1 MQNRIASS
9 RFFSKTFLLA
19 AAGTAAALAGALVP
33 APAEAATYSSYT
45 VSSDVSAG
53 TTITISSGG
62 TLYVTSGSRTFS
74 GDLVLSGS
82 ATFRLSSGT
91 SLTFDENSS
100 VTGTTLTRYNS
111 SSYTGTLTFEGDV
124 DLTYLYAYYGTT
136 NFTGADA
143 EIDYYYNYYGTTNFT
158 GSDIE
163 ISYFY
168 NYTGTANFDGAD
180 VTIGTLRLRES
191 AGAVNVY
198 GGTNLTLSSLY
209 SSSYGTLSIGNAT
222 VTFDSTFSSSR
233 KITLSTSL
241 DDEYTG
247 TTFCVADGETVT
259 LSGVISG
266 AGSLTKTGTGTLTLS
281 ATNTFTGG
289 LTVSEG
295 TVSVAKTA
303 CLGSGDVNVYVDT
316 NGTLAFT
323 GGISGINAG
332 YISGTGTVSIA
343 LSSSAYNTLV
353 IGDGKSFTGTVY
365 VSSGYFEISDRTTY
379 CSTLELAD
387 GVRIYVGYGDSVTFS
402 GNLILDGTVYLYTES
417 ASSELGLTFDENSSV
432 TGVTLSRKTGD
443 SYSGLVVFEGFVC
456 LSNIY
461 VYYETTT
468 DFDGAEASVDSLVF
482 SGSGAVNVYG
492 GTEMTLGGISGT
504 GTLSLGNATIVADA
518 SWSTSH
524 SIVLKTSLDDEYT
537 GTVFQVAGGKTLTLS
552 GVISGAG
559 SLTKTG
565 AGTLVLSGSNTYTG
579 GTTISAGTVSVSST
593 SYLGSGDIYIDTAGT
608 LAISSSTAGLSATNI
623 SGTGTVSVALT
634 SSTSN
639 TLAVGDGSSFTGTTY
654 ISSGYLNYTSSTAFG
669 STLELASG
677 TRLYVTSGSRTFS
690 GDLVLD
696 GTTYIYAYY
705 GSSLTFDEDSSV
717 TGDTLRNHWSGT
729 VTFRGDVDLDTFY
742 ADTYSSGITN
752 FDGADATIG
761 TLEFAT
767 NANVNIYGGTEM
779 TLGGISGTSGTLS
792 IGNATVTFDSTFSSS
807 REITLSTSLDDEYT
821 GTTFC
826 VAEDETVTLS
836 GTLSGA
842 GSLTKT
848 GAGTLVLS
856 GTVSN
861 TGALAVSAGTLDL
874 SGAAV
879 TLDSAIENAGTVV
892 VSESTTFTL
901 SAALLSVSSDST
913 YVLISGAGTI
923 SGWDSLT
930 ADNFTIADARAWTVD
945 DTSTA
950 GTVAISI
957 VSASLIWAGTES
969 DAWDTETTANWTND
983 GESDVFYALDNV
995 TFDSSSTVTTVTVA
1009 DDVFAGTVSVESD
1022 YTFEISSGASVATDT
1037 LEISDGATLTVSGS
1051 GTLTLGSADSL
1062 ASTGTLYIDSD
1073 ATLAFS
1079 ETLSGVS
1086 ASNIAGT
1093 GTVFVALTD
1102 DSSNALAVGDG
1113 SSFTGTTYISSGC
1126 FTLTDETIFGS
1137 TLELASGTSVY
1148 VGNDATFSGALVLDG
1163 TTQFYLSSSLTFG
1176 ENSSV
1181 TVASGA
1187 TMSVEISDDETL
1199 TFSGTGTIAGT
1210 LEVSAGTVAVSEG
1223 ATLDLSGATVSVSA
1237 AIENAGTV
1245 VVSTETSFALTS
1257 AMLTSSDSEA
1267 TTYVVISGAGTISGW
1282 DSLTADNFSGNEIDS
1297 SEYVSLDTSIPGAIS
1312 FVSISTDIVW
1322 AGTNSSVWDAETTAN
1337 WLRDGV
1343 SDVFRENDDVLFRAD
1358 TTSTSVTIS
1367 GEIVAGTLYVD
1378 GDYTFSVSDSSSLEA
1393 ETLRILGNASLTVDG
1408 ALTVGGGTVAGTLS
1422 VGTLTVRDGATL
1434 TISGSGTLTL
1444 GSADSLASTGTVY
1457 VEDDATLAFSETLS
1471 GLSVTNISGT
1481 GTVSVALTSSSSN
1494 TLAVGDGSS
1503 FTGTTYVSSGYL
1515 KYTSSTIY
1523 GSTLELADGTSL
1535 YNSTNATFS
1544 GNLVLDGT
1552 TTFYLSSTLTF
1563 GENSSVSGTTFTRY
1577 NSSSYTGTIYFYGDV
1592 DLTYFY
1598 AYRGTNRFVGADVD
1612 IDNYYNYYGATYFN
1626 GVTGTIGWLSLGTSY
1641 SYTGDVYI
1649 YGGSDLTLGGIASS
1663 YYGTL
1668 YLGSATIVTDTT
1680 WSTSRAI
1687 TLTKSY
1693 DSTYTG
1699 TVFQVAEDETLTLS
1713 GTLSGAGSL
1722 EKTGAGTLKLSGSNS
1737 YTGGTTV
1744 SAGTLV
1750 ATSTS
1755 ALGSGDVSVAE
1766 DATLEIKISSSST
1779 KTISN
1784 TLSGEGTVLISSGKV
1799 EFSGDFGTKT
1809 LSVASGATLSGD
1821 VSFTNETATLEL
1833 AGTLALDVSDGESIA
1848 ASGTLS
1854 VVLAET
1860 ATLDLDCSYSMLS
1873 AGETV
1878 TIFDGSDITFSVASS
1893 TDDSSE
1899 IAAQSSSDDDSSV
1912 SEAIENF
1919 LLSDSGIYS
1928 RSLVEALVYS
1938 TSDGLSVQSASNYTE
1953 ISVGSIHDGL
1963 GGLASAVLGNL
1974 TEDVE
1979 LDAGL
1984 YSEEEL
1990 SEIYGVDFSD
2000 PIVAAALAGT
2010 GNAGTLLETFSPLSY
2025 AAMVAVPVAAFQ
2037 NDVRNVLSRL
2047 DMRRFAAYDDRE
2059 WQIYAQAQYLSTEND
2074 DASDTPT
2081 FDYNLLGVLAGADRR
2096 LSATTLVGIALAA
2109 GTGEAEVHHG
2119 GGDIDITDYRLTA
2132 YLSKL
2137 FGEKVALD
2145 LGVQGGLGDYEIK
2158 RKSAYG
2164 SVHGDT
2170 DGWNFGFFGNL
2181 STWLRLSQNHEIF
2194 AEPFIGVTAMYS
2206 SVSGF
2211 SEGGSGGKFRVDDF
2225 DALSIAADI
2234 GCNFAWEF
2242 EMLGTTSRI
2251 GVGIAY
2257 THEFADDEA
2266 DIDARF
2272 IGGSTKY
2279 GVTAAALASD
2289 RFSLGPTLEIGL
2301 TQSLGVYAGYT
2312 FEIGTDSSATHS
2324 ANVGLRARF

>member
-9 RFFSKTFLLA
+9 RFFSRTFLLA
-19 AAGTAAALAGALVP
+19 AAGAAAVLAGALVP
-33 APAEAATYSSYT
+33 ALAEATTYSSYT
-45 VSSDVSAG
+45 VSSDVSEG

-62 TLYVTSGSRTFS
+62 SFYIDSGLTATFS
-74 GDLVLSGS
+74 GELILSGS
-82 ATFRLSSGT
+82 ATFYMRSGT

-100 VTGTTLTRYNS
+100 VTGTTITRYNS

-124 DLTYLYAYYGTT
+124 DLTYFYAYRGTT

-143 EIDYYYNYYGTTNFT
+143 EIDYYYNYYGTTNF
-158 GSDIE
+158 
-163 ISYFY
+163 
-168 NYTGTANFDGAD
+168 DGAD
-180 VTIGTLRLRES
+180 VTIGTLLIGTSSS
-191 AGAVNVY
+191 ATGTVNVY

-247 TTFCVADGETVT
+247 TTFCVADGKTVT
-259 LSGVISG
+259 ISGVISG
-266 AGSLTKTGTGTLTLS
+266 DGSLTKTGTGKLTLS

-303 CLGSGDVNVYVDT
+303 YLGSGDVYVGT
-316 NGTLAFT
+316 NGTIAF
-323 GGISGINAG
+323 SGTYTTFSATN
-332 YISGTGTVSIA
+332 ISGTGTVSGA
-343 LSSSAYNTLV
+343 LSASSSSTLA
-353 IGDGKSFTGTVY
+353 IGDGSSFTGTTY
-365 VSSGYFEISDRTTY
+365 ISSGYLNYTSSTAFG
-379 CSTLELAD
+379 STLELAS
-387 GVRIYVGYGDSVTFS
+387 GTSLYNSSSATFS
-402 GNLILDGTVYLYTES
+402 GNLVLDGTTTFYVSS
-417 ASSELGLTFDENSSV
+417 ALTFGENSSV
-432 TGVTLSRKTGD
+432 TGTTFTRYNSSSYTGTIYFYGD
-443 SYSGLVVFEGFVC
+443 VDLTYFYAYRGTNRFVGADVD
-456 LSNIY
+456 ID
-461 VYYETTT
+461 YYYNYY
-468 DFDGAEASVDSLVF
+468 GATYF
-482 SGSGAVNVYG
+482 NGAT
-492 GTEMTLGGISGT
+492 GTI
-504 GTLSLGNATIVADA
+504 GTLSLGTSSSYTGSVYIYGGSNLTLGGIANTSYGTLYLGNATIATNTT
-518 SWSTSH
+518 WSTSRKITLTQ
-524 SIVLKTSLDDEYT
+524 SYDSTYT
-537 GTVFQVAGGKTLTLS
+537 GTVFQVADGKTLTLS
-552 GVISGAG
+552 GVLSGAG

-565 AGTLVLSGSNTYTG
+565 TGTLVLSGSNTYTG
-579 GTTISAGTVSVSST
+579 GTTITAGTVSVAST
-593 SYLGSGDIYIDTAGT
+593 SYLGTGGTYIDTAGT

-654 ISSGYLNYTSSTAFG
+654 VSSGYLNYTSSTAFG

-677 TRLYVTSGSRTFS
+677 TRLYVSSSSSATFS
-690 GDLVLD
+690 GSLVLD
-696 GTTYIYAYY
+696 GTTYIYAYS

-717 TGDTLRNHWSGT
+717 TGDTLRNYWYGT

-761 TLEFAT
+761 TLKFAT
-767 NANVNIYGGTEM
+767 NARVNIYGGTEM
-779 TLGGISGTSGTLS
+779 TIGGISGTSGTLS

-848 GAGTLVLS
+848 GTGTLVLS

-901 SAALLSVSSDST
+901 SAALLSASSDST
-913 YVLISGAGTI
+913 YVLISGTGTI

-930 ADNFTIADARAWTVD
+930 EDNFTISDVRAWTV

-983 GESDVFYALDNV
+983 GASDVFYALDNV

-1022 YTFEISSGASVATDT
+1022 YTFEIASGASVSTDT

-1051 GTLTLGSADSL
+1051 GTLTLGTADSL

-1086 ASNIAGT
+1086 AANIAGT

-1102 DSSNALAVGDG
+1102 DSSNTIAVGDG

-1148 VGNDATFSGALVLDG
+1148 VGNDTTFSGALVLDG

-1187 TMSVEISDDETL
+1187 TMSVEISENETL

-1210 LEVSAGTVAVSEG
+1210 LEVSSGTVAVSEG

-1282 DSLTADNFSGNEIDS
+1282 DSLTADNFSGSEIDS

-1408 ALTVGGGTVAGTLS
+1408 ALTVGGGTVTGTLS
-1422 VGTLTVRDGATL
+1422 ATTLTVRDGATL
-1434 TISGSGTLTL
+1434 TISGTGTLTL
-1444 GSADSLASTGTVY
+1444 GSADSLASTGTLY
-1457 VEDDATLAFSETLS
+1457 IDSDATLAFSETLS
-1471 GLSVTNISGT
+1471 GVSAANIAGT

-1503 FTGTTYVSSGYL
+1503 FSGTTYVSSGALTYDDE
-1515 KYTSSTIY
+1515 TIY
-1523 GSTLELADGTSL
+1523 GSTLRLADDTQF
-1535 YNSTNATFS
+1535 YNSSSSTFS
-1544 GNLVLDGT
+1544 GNLVLDGE
-1552 TTFYLSSTLTF
+1552 TTFYLSATLKF
-1563 GENSSVSGTTFTRY
+1563 DESSSVSGTTFVRSY
-1577 NSSSYTGTIYFYGDV
+1577 NTGSLYFCGDV

-1598 AYRGTNRFVGADVD
+1598 AYYGANRFVGADVD
-1612 IDNYYNYYGATYFN
+1612 IDYYYNYCGATYFN

-1649 YGGSDLTLGGIASS
+1649 YGDSELTLGGIASTS
-1663 YYGTL
+1663 YGTL
-1668 YLGSATIVTDTT
+1668 YIGNATIVADTS

-1687 TLTKSY
+1687 VLTKSY

-1699 TVFQVAEDETLTLS
+1699 TILQVAEDETLTLS
-1713 GTLSGAGSL
+1713 GTLSGSGSL

-1750 ATSTS
+1750 AASS
-1755 ALGSGDVSVAE
+1755 GALGSGDVSVAE
-1766 DATLEIKISSSST
+1766 DATLEIALSSSST

-1809 LSVASGATLSGD
+1809 LSVASGAVLSGD

-1833 AGTLALDVSDGESIA
+1833 AGTLALDTSVEESVA
-1848 ASGTLS
+1848 ATGTLS

-1860 ATLDLDCSYSMLS
+1860 ATLDLDYSYSMLS

-1912 SEAIENF
+1912 SDAIENF

-2000 PIVAAALAGT
+2000 PIVAAAIAGT

-2137 FGEKVALD
+2137 FGEKIALD

-2194 AEPFIGVTAMYS
+2194 AEPFIGFTAMYS

-2257 THEFADDEA
+2257 THEFADDEV